1 MIDTAE
7 IQALSEPEV
16 DGPVFMIYGLLGRNR
31 YQVEPVHATD
41 EAAARAWYHRKYPGW
56 EGTIFK
62 VEELV
67 MEDEPDV

>member
-7 IQALSEPEV
+7 IEALSTVEAEG
-16 DGPVFMIYGLLGRNR
+16 DAFMIYGLFGRNR
-31 YQVEPVHATD
+31 YQVEPIVAST
-41 EAAARAWYHRKYPGW
+41 EAEARQQYHRKYPGW

-67 MEDEPDV
+67 LEEADDD